1 MQPERPKLPNE
12 AIELYNHYIHGEI
25 SRRDFLESVK
35 RFAIGGLAATAII
48 EALMPN
54 YARAQQVSKTD
65 DRIKAT
71 YMTVPSPQGNG
82 SVKGYL
88 VRPFSADTR
97 ADTAVKLPGILVV
110 HENRGLNP
118 HIEDIARRL
127 ALANFMAFAPDGLTS
142 AGGFPGDDYKGGQL
156 FSKIDGK
163 KMTEDFVA
171 SAMWLKSRADCSG
184 KIGATGFCYGG
195 GIANTLA
202 VRLGADLAAAVP
214 FYGGVP
220 AKEDIPKI
228 KAAILVHHGE
238 LDTRLAATWPAY
250 ETALKAASVPHEGY
264 IYPGAVHG
272 FNNDA
277 TPERYNKVA
286 ADQAWQRTID
296 RFNKYV
302 REVQRNRTVLGIRRS
317 IHLLL

>member
-1 MQPERPKLPNE
+1 METERPAIPGE
-12 AIELYNHYIHGEI
+12 AIELYNRYVHGEI
-25 SRRDFLESVK
+25 GRRDFMDGVK
-35 RFAIGGLAATAII
+35 RFAVGGLTAGII
-48 EALMPN
+48 MDALTPN
-54 YARAQQVSKTD
+54 YAAAQMVSKTD
-65 DRIKAT
+65 DRIKAS
-71 YMTVPSPQGNG
+71 YVTVPSPMGNG

-97 ADTAVKLPGILVV
+97 AEMPLKLPGILVV

-142 AGGFPGDDYKGGQL
+142 LGGFPGDDFKGGQL
-156 FSKIDGK
+156 FSKVDGK

-171 SAMWLKSRADCSG
+171 SAMWLKARPDCSG

-214 FYGGVP
+214 FYGAVP
-220 AKEDIPKI
+220 APEDIAKI
-228 KAAILVHHGE
+228 KAAVLVHHGA
-238 LDTRLAATWPAY
+238 LDTRLAMTWPAY
-250 ETALKAASVPHEGY
+250 DTALKAANVPHEGY
-264 IYPGAVHG
+264 IYPDSVHG

-277 TPERYNKVA
+277 TPERYNKA
-286 ADQAWQRTID
+286 AAELAWQRTIAWFD
-296 RFNKYV
+296 KYV
-302 REVQRNRTVLGIRRS
+302 RA
-317 IHLLL
+317 